1 MHIPVPGRCL
11 RVLRAHV
18 REGRIIP
25 IPRINIS
32 GSGIEQRQCQM
43 VLLQLLLDL
52 QGGVVI
58 GKQKF
63 HSIEPGFSRCGK
75 RSIKGTSVNIM
86 DKLAAKRGIALTP

>member
-1 MHIPVPGRCL
+1 
-11 RVLRAHV
+11 
-18 REGRIIP
+18 
-25 IPRINIS
+25 
-32 GSGIEQRQCQM
+32 M

-63 HSIEPGFSRCGK
+63 HSIEPGLRCGEAFN
-75 RSIKGTSVNIM
+75 IKGTSVNIM

>member
-58 GKQKF
+58 GNRNSTASNPAF
-63 HSIEPGFSRCGK
+63 RAAAAFN
-75 RSIKGTSVNIM
+75 KGTSVNIM

>member
-1 MHIPVPGRCL
+1 
-11 RVLRAHV
+11 
-18 REGRIIP
+18 
-25 IPRINIS
+25 
-32 GSGIEQRQCQM
+32 M

-63 HSIEPGFSRCGK
+63 HSIEPGFCAAAM